1 MYHIQRCSYQH
12 PLLVEICLHQKRQ
25 FRPVTTFAERSV
37 ILILGG
43 KTMFKILV
51 STVNIAS
58 MSAEYMPSWARWWLA
73 PTALEETARAGQQA
87 GRAEGAS
94 SSSRD
99 TGTCMVTTA

>member
-1 MYHIQRCSYQH
+1 
-12 PLLVEICLHQKRQ
+12 
-25 FRPVTTFAERSV
+25 
-37 ILILGG
+37 
-43 KTMFKILV
+43 MFKILA
-51 STVNIAS
+51 STSNIAS
-58 MSAEYMPSWARWWLA
+58 MSAEYMPSWPRWWLA

>member
-1 MYHIQRCSYQH
+1 
-12 PLLVEICLHQKRQ
+12 
-25 FRPVTTFAERSV
+25 
-37 ILILGG
+37 
-43 KTMFKILV
+43 
-51 STVNIAS
+51 
-58 MSAEYMPSWARWWLA
+58 MSAEYMPSWPRWWLA